1 MPVSVLGTHS
11 LSSKRITTWDF
22 VLPWQPPW
30 FYLHLRGLVGSCWG
44 HSSSNLH
51 QWHSCR
57 RGSLGSGYRCRCPSL
72 NLSSG
77 TCWASPP
84 PSVSLAQLCRRH
96 ICSIN
101 SNPDSSSA
109 YLFFKFRHDYRVLS
123 GEKTEIELYSHSIR
137 YFSISWTSAIDSRK
151 SSVNFLRSWGLG
163 ALKLMRTLM
172 SAPGMAEVRR
182 TPLG

>member
-1 MPVSVLGTHS
+1 MATPG
-11 LSSKRITTWDF
+11 
-22 VLPWQPPW
+22 
-30 FYLHLRGLVGSCWG
+30 FYLHLRGLAGSCWG
-44 HSSSNLH
+44 HSSSDLR

-57 RGSLGSGYRCRCPSL
+57 RGSLGSGCRCPCPSL
-72 NLSSG
+72 NLNSG

-96 ICSIN
+96 ICSI
-101 SNPDSSSA
+101 SGNPDSSSV
-109 YLFFKFRHDYRVLS
+109 YLFSFFFFFFLIWTWFRSTVWWKKQCLN
-123 GEKTEIELYSHSIR
+123 LYSHSIR